1 MKNIRAEKKEK
12 IILAA
17 MVLFAKKGFA
27 GTSVA
32 DIANQA
38 GIGKGTT
45 YEYFKSKDDLFFE
58 TFEWYLKY
66 NEEIAKLGLSKLAA
80 KNAKEKLE
88 VFAQSVTESLK
99 DAQEL
104 IPLTFEFW
112 AATGSSKYRKEMK
125 ALFKDFYKKIG
136 DVLVAVIE
144 DGIERGEFNADLD
157 TASYVP
163 AIVGA
168 VDVMGLQAWF
178 DDEFDI
184 EKVMNG
190 FFQLIIKALEKQKE
204 ESCIDI

>member
-1 MKNIRAEKKEK
+1 
-12 IILAA
+12 
-17 MVLFAKKGFA
+17 
-27 GTSVA
+27 
-32 DIANQA
+32 
-38 GIGKGTT
+38 
-45 YEYFKSKDDLFFE
+45 
-58 TFEWYLKY
+58 
-66 NEEIAKLGLSKLAA
+66 
-80 KNAKEKLE
+80 
-88 VFAQSVTESLK
+88 
-99 DAQEL
+99 
-104 IPLTFEFW
+104 
-112 AATGSSKYRKEMK
+112 MK

-136 DVLVAVIE
+136 NVLVAVIE

>member
-1 MKNIRAEKKEK
+1 MFLFTVIS
-12 IILAA
+12 AA
-17 MVLFAKKGFA
+17 TNAF
-27 GTSVA
+27 S
-32 DIANQA
+32 ANFPV
-38 GIGKGTT
+38 KPFDLRTLNF
-45 YEYFKSKDDLFFE
+45 EYFAF
-58 TFEWYLKY
+58 
-66 NEEIAKLGLSKLAA
+66 
-80 KNAKEKLE
+80 E